1 MTLTTAAEGDK
12 DAHSNPV
19 KGSEGSP
26 ESTKKG
32 GITADSVHGLH
43 GLAELLSNNSSHTE
57 VPQSCA
63 VRAVLART
71 SPCGGE
77 R

>member
-1 MTLTTAAEGDK
+1 MTLTTDAEGNK
-12 DAHSNPV
+12 GAHSNPV
-19 KGSEGSP
+19 KGSEGP
-26 ESTKKG
+26 PKSTKKR

-43 GLAELLSNNSSHTE
+43 GLAELHSNNFSHTE

-63 VRAVLART
+63 VRAVFALA
-71 SPCGGE
+71 SHAGGE

>member
-1 MTLTTAAEGDK
+1 MTLTTDAEGDK
-12 DAHSNPV
+12 GATSNPV
-19 KGSEGSP
+19 KGSGGRP
-26 ESTKKG
+26 ETTKKR
-32 GITADSVHGLH
+32 GITADGLHGLH
-43 GLAELLSNNSSHTE
+43 GLAELLSNDFSHTE

-63 VRAVLART
+63 VRADLNLT

>member
-1 MTLTTAAEGDK
+1 MTLTTDAEGDK
-12 DAHSNPV
+12 DAHPNPV
-19 KGSEGSP
+19 KGSEGPP
-26 ESTKKG
+26 ESTKKR

-63 VRAVLART
+63 VRAVFALA
-71 SPCGGE
+71 SQDGGE